1 MALILNI
8 DTSTYTGSVAISRE
22 NETIISRKLKESQNV
37 SSHLTGLIEQILH
50 EGNFQI
56 KQLDAIAL
64 NIGPG
69 SYTSLRTGM
78 SVAKGMAYALE
89 IPIIG
94 LTAFEI
100 LLKQAENA
108 SEDIIM
114 AMIEARRM
122 DVYAQIWKKNEN
134 ILSEPEFLSLD
145 NSFFELYKGQNI
157 LCLGDGAMKVASSP
171 EKPKNWK
178 VEEIAQSAHI
188 MATLASEKYIEKQF
202 IDTAYSVPYYFKE
215 PNITQPKHIFIK
227 NT

>member
-1 MALILNI
+1 MAIILNI

-22 NETIISRKLKESQNV
+22 NEIIISGKLKESQTV
-37 SSHLTGLIEQILH
+37 SSHLTCLIEQILR
-50 EGNFQI
+50 EAKI
-56 KQLDAIAL
+56 EMRQLNAIAL

-78 SVAKGMAYALE
+78 SVAKGMAFALE

-100 LLKQAENA
+100 LLKQAEKEP
-108 SEDIIM
+108 SDIIM

-122 DVYAQIWKKNEN
+122 DVYAQIWNKKEN
-134 ILSEPEFLSLD
+134 ILSEPEFKSLD
-145 NSFFELYKGQNI
+145 ISFFEMYKDQNI
-157 LCLGDGAMKVASSP
+157 LCLGDGAIKVACSP
-171 EKPKNWK
+171 DKPNNWK
-178 VEEIAQSAHI
+178 VEEIAQNADL
-188 MATLASEKYIEKQF
+188 MATLAYEMFIQKHF

>member
-1 MALILNI
+1 MAIILNI

-22 NETIISRKLKESQNV
+22 NEIIISGQLNENQTV
-37 SSHLTGLIEQILH
+37 SSHLTGLIEQILS
-50 EGNFQI
+50 EGNF
-56 KQLDAIAL
+56 KMNQLNAIAL

-100 LLKQAENA
+100 LLKQAENEPA
-108 SEDIIM
+108 DIIV

-122 DVYAQIWKKNEN
+122 DVYAQIWKKNKN
-134 ILSEPEFLSLD
+134 ILSEPEFMSLD
-145 NSFFELYKGQNI
+145 NSFFDQYKDQNV
-157 LCLGDGAMKVASSP
+157 LCLGDGAIKLAANP
-171 EKPKNWK
+171 DKPKQWSV
-178 VEEIAQSAHI
+178 VEILQNASI
-188 MATLASEKYIEKQF
+188 MASLAHERYIEKQF
-202 IDTAYSVPYYFKE
+202 IDTAYAVPYYFKE